1 MLTNLNPHIAKK
13 PREELVRPDGD
24 VELSP
29 EDVDRFTLATCPRC
43 HSDCLK
49 PDVIFF
55 GDNVPKPR
63 VQKVRDL
70 VSNCDILLVIG
81 SALDVFSGYR
91 IGNVQLYFVF

>member
-29 EDVDRFTLATCPRC
+29 EDVDRFTLAACPRC

-55 GDNVPKPR
+55 GDNV
-63 VQKVRDL
+63 QKVRKISIYL
-70 VSNCDILLVIG
+70 WIMFRVI
-81 SALDVFSGYR
+81 
-91 IGNVQLYFVF
+91 Q